1 MDIIQAY
8 RDTRY
13 TTSVGI
19 TLIVDS
25 ESERLDKLISESDA
39 SSAIYITAWN
49 PFSKMTNSD
58 ENQEL
63 NGFLKGDLLTLI
75 DEEKII
81 DGFGEDLRGKWP
93 GEESFLALGITK
105 KEGIR
110 LSEKYRQNAFVYH
123 EFGKKTEL
131 ILTLAKSISD
141 RK

>member
-1 MDIIQAY
+1 MDLIQAY

-13 TTSVGI
+13 TTKIGI
-19 TLIVDS
+19 VLVVDTKS
-25 ESERLDKLISESDA
+25 EKLDQILSESDV

-49 PFSKMTNSD
+49 PFSQMMNSD

-63 NGFLKGDLLTLI
+63 NGLLKSDLLTLI
-75 DEEKII
+75 DEEKVIN
-81 DGFGEDLRGKWP
+81 GFGEDPSGKWP

-105 KEGIR
+105 EEGTR

-123 EFGKKTEL
+123 ELGMKTEL
-131 ILTLAKSISD
+131 ILTLPKGISD

>member
-1 MDIIQAY
+1 MDLIQAY

-13 TTSVGI
+13 TTKIGI
-19 TLIVDS
+19 TLVVDTKS
-25 ESERLDKLISESDA
+25 EKLDKLLSESDT

-49 PFSKMTNSD
+49 PFSQMKNSD

-63 NGFLKGDLLTLI
+63 NGLLKSDLLTLI
-75 DEEKII
+75 DAEKVI
-81 DGFGEDLRGKWP
+81 DGFGEDPSEKWP
-93 GEESFLALGITK
+93 GEESFLALGVTK
-105 KEGIR
+105 EEGIR

-131 ILTLAKSISD
+131 ILTLPKGILD

>member
-1 MDIIQAY
+1 MNIIQAY
-8 RDTRY
+8 RKALY
-13 TTSVGI
+13 TSNIGI
-19 TLIVDS
+19 TLIVDAKS
-25 ESERLDKLISESDA
+25 EKLDKLLSESDA

-49 PFSKMTNSD
+49 PFSQMMNSD

-63 NGFLKGDLLTLI
+63 NGLLKSDLLTLI
-75 DEEKII
+75 DEEKVI
-81 DGFGEDLRGKWP
+81 DGFGEDPSGKWP

-105 KEGIR
+105 EEGIR

-131 ILTLAKSISD
+131 ILTLPKSISD

>member
-1 MDIIQAY
+1 MDLIQAY

-13 TTSVGI
+13 TTKIGI
-19 TLIVDS
+19 TLVVDTKS
-25 ESERLDKLISESDA
+25 EKLDKLLSESDT

-49 PFSKMTNSD
+49 PFSQMKNSD

-63 NGFLKGDLLTLI
+63 NGLLKCDLLTLI
-75 DEEKII
+75 DEKKVI
-81 DGFGEDLRGKWP
+81 DGFGEDSSGKWP

-105 KEGIR
+105 EEGIR

-123 EFGKKTEL
+123 EFGMKTEL
-131 ILTLAKSISD
+131 ILTLPKGILD

>member
-8 RDTRY
+8 RKALY
-13 TTSVGI
+13 TSNIGI
-19 TLIVDS
+19 TLIVDTKS
-25 ESERLDKLISESDA
+25 EKLDKLLSESDA

-49 PFSKMTNSD
+49 PFSQMMNSD

-63 NGFLKGDLLTLI
+63 NSLLKSDLLTLI
-75 DEEKII
+75 DEEKVI
-81 DGFGEDLRGKWP
+81 DGFGEDPSKKWP
-93 GEESFLALGITK
+93 GEKSFLALGITK
-105 KEGIR
+105 EEGIR

-131 ILTLAKSISD
+131 ILTLPKSISD

>member
-49 PFSKMTNSD
+49 PFSQMMNSD

-63 NGFLKGDLLTLI
+63 NSLLKSDLLTLI

-81 DGFGEDLRGKWP
+81 DGFGEDPSGKWP
-93 GEESFLALGITK
+93 GEESFLALGLTK
-105 KEGIR
+105 EEGVR

-131 ILTLAKSISD
+131 ILTLPKSISD